1 MNEIKEKLDTIAQ
14 IGELVQLKLIS
25 ETDGRII
32 INTLTE
38 DVMIKFLTT
47 DVKKSL
53 EIKPREDFETKD
65 IDKPL
70 VVTKIDKSF
79 IEDEL
84 GGNIANGIKDIPPCK
99 TLEEIETNISNVFVN
114 VFGKEIN
121 LQKESANMLLINAI
135 SSAIWE
141 REQKYNNSL

>member
-32 INTLTE
+32 INTLIN

-65 IDKPL
+65 IDKSV
-70 VVTKIDKSF
+70 VVTKIDRSF
-79 IEDEL
+79 LSAEIKASLSKKGYALFTDVKFTGVTYHQPLKIEYYRVVSNEIYL
-84 GGNIANGIKDIPPCK
+84 MMINIDALLEQLIDIK
-99 TLEEIETNISNVFVN
+99 E
-114 VFGKEIN
+114 
-121 LQKESANMLLINAI
+121 
-135 SSAIWE
+135 
-141 REQKYNNSL
+141 NNSL

>member
-70 VVTKIDKSF
+70 RVTKIDKSF

-84 GGNIANGIKDIPPCK
+84 KEVLNKKGYAISTDIKYHPPFRIAYYRLIGND
-99 TLEEIETNISNVFVN
+99 LYV
-114 VFGKEIN
+114 
-121 LQKESANMLLINAI
+121 MLINIDALMKQELKKI
-135 SSAIWE
+135 K
-141 REQKYNNSL
+141 QDDSL